1 MWTLTQIKGRKQEIR
16 PASVELRERDEG
28 ESETSTELDRSGAHL
43 VIVNRISK
51 SPGMLLANQPS
62 LYNVVNVDALNAS
75 WQNEGCI
82 GTVKE

>member
-1 MWTLTQIKGRKQEIR
+1 MWTLTQIKGGKQEIH

-28 ESETSTELDRSGAHL
+28 ESETSTEQDRSGAYL
-43 VIVNRISK
+43 VIANRISK
-51 SPGMLLANQPS
+51 SPGMLLFNQPS

>member
-1 MWTLTQIKGRKQEIR
+1 MWTLTQIKGGKQEIR
-16 PASVELRERDEG
+16 PASVELSERDEG
-28 ESETSTELDRSGAHL
+28 ESETSTEQDRSGAYS

-62 LYNVVNVDALNAS
+62 LYNVVNANALNAS
-75 WQNEGCI
+75 WQNEECI

>member
-1 MWTLTQIKGRKQEIR
+1 MDIHANQGWKHEIR

-28 ESETSTELDRSGAHL
+28 ESEISTEQDRSGAYL

-51 SPGMLLANQPS
+51 SPGMLLANQLS
-62 LYNVVNVDALNAS
+62 LYNVVNANALNAS

-82 GTVKE
+82 GMVKE